1 ARSGDKGDHGNVGV
15 MARDPAY
22 LPYLRAAL
30 SEQRVAEYF
39 GHLIAANGSVSRW
52 ELPGSHSFNFL
63 IRHAL
68 GGGGIASLRT
78 DPQGKCFGQMLLD
91 I

>member
-1 ARSGDKGDHGNVGV
+1 MV
-15 MARDPAY
+15 ARDD
-22 LPYLRAAL
+22 LRAAL
-30 SEQRVAEYF
+30 GEQRVAAF
-39 GHLIAANGSVSRW
+39 FAHLISTTKPVGSVSRW

-78 DPQGKCFGQMLLD
+78 DPQGKCFAQMLLD
-91 I
+91 IDIPVPPAVAASLK